1 MINENLKQVQWKTE
15 ESNRKTD
22 HAISILNDV
31 KSATEKFTSF
41 ISRKDNSH
49 GSIESF
55 QQSLDKIQHHVR
67 NISFLLK
74 DNQELLKTNSK
85 EIIDIAAVIKDIAL
99 NNSHKLDE
107 VEESSQLI
115 EGMVQNNSNKMDD
128 IEKIGR
134 DNMVACGKM
143 IARLAENTWKTG
155 INFLRSAIIYLR
167 NVCLI
172 SSYLAHICG
181 D

>member
-1 MINENLKQVQWKTE
+1 M
-15 ESNRKTD
+15 
-22 HAISILNDV
+22 
-31 KSATEKFTSF
+31 
-41 ISRKDNSH
+41 
-49 GSIESF
+49 
-55 QQSLDKIQHHVR
+55 DKIQHHVR